1 MPSVMIRREES
12 GELSCYIA
20 KKDLEEAIVAIE
32 FDQPDHWGGEIKLAD
47 GTGYYIEPMNPSP
60 KLPVTVRARRA

>member
-1 MPSVMIRREES
+1 MPNVMIRREES

-20 KKDLEEAIVAIE
+20 KKDLEEMVTSIE
-32 FDQPDHWGGEIKLAD
+32 FDSPEQLGGEIQLAD
-47 GTGYYIEPMNPSP
+47 GTGYYFEPISPSP